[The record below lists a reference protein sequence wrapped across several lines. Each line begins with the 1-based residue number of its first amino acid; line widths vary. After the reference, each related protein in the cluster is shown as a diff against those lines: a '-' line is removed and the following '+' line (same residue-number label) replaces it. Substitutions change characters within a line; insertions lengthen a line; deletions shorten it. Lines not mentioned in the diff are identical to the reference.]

1 MAYKRTYW
9 QDHVTQYSDRYNE
22 VQNPDGTITHTPVE
36 GTVEVQSK
44 PEEAPIFV
52 TPVKAVLPVRDDIAA
67 YFETTSRI
75 EAQNRV
81 EVLSKGAG
89 ICLSVAAE
97 VGDVIKEGQSL
108 IQIERDELEAQI
120 RQARI
125 AVQQQKTAY
134 EIAKRSYEEGIGAS
148 AERDNMKFAYEQ
160 AQANLEVAELK
171 LRNQTVQ
178 SPMNGIVTHCL
189 AQPGMVVSPG
199 IPLFSVVDPS
209 SYMLPVNVPEK
220 ELARLTIGQE
230 AEARIDAFPDRVF
243 KTHVSRIN
251 PSIDPLSGTVR
262 VLLDFDEA
270 DKPLLRDA
278 AFARVK
284 LVMEVRPDVLLLPRD
299 AILEEEGR
307 KYVFLLDKVDE
318 STIDRERFT
327 GLRDRPVYKARRVEI
342 KTGLEQSDLIEVTE
356 GLPEDTLVVTM
367 GQHTLK
373 QDAYATITN
382 LEEEMSF
389 RSSMTLEEA
398 LLAAEQNR
406 DTMVSTEGGDSSDL
420 GISY

>member
-1 MAYKRTYW
+1 MKSLYCGLLVFSMLA
-9 QDHVTQYSDRYNE
+9 SIAFLGGCN
-22 VQNPDGTITHTPVE
+22 TPVE
-36 GTVEVQSK
+36 GTIQAENK
-44 PEEAPIFV
+44 TEEAPIFV
-52 TPVKAVLPVRDDIAA
+52 TPVKATLPKRDDIAA

-89 ICLSVAAE
+89 ICLKLKGE
-97 VGDVIKEGQSL
+97 VGDVVEAGQTL
-108 IQIERDELEAQI
+108 VELERDELEAQI

-160 AQANLEVAELK
+160 ALANLDVAELK
-171 LRNQTVQ
+171 LRNQTVHA
-178 SPMNGIVTHCL
+178 PMGGIITHRL
-189 AQPGMVVSPG
+189 AQAGMVVSPG
-199 IPLFSVVDPS
+199 MPLFSIVDPD
-209 SYMLPVNVPEK
+209 SYMLPVSVPEK
-220 ELARLTIGQE
+220 ELARLKIGQE
-230 AEARIDAFPDRVF
+230 AEAGIDAFPDRIF
-243 KTHVSRIN
+243 KTQVSRIS

-262 VLLDFDEA
+262 VLLDFAAE

-307 KYVFLLDKVDE
+307 KYVFVLDKVDE
-318 STIDRERFT
+318 STIDKERFT
-327 GLRDRPVYKARRVEI
+327 GLQDRPLYKARRVEV
-342 KTGLEQSDLIEVTE
+342 KTGLEQSDIIEITE
-356 GLPEDTLVVTM
+356 GITANILVVTM

-389 RSSMTLEEA
+389 RSGMSPEEA
-398 LLAAEQNR
+398 LAAAEKNR
-406 DTMVSTEGGDSSDL
+406 DAFVSTESGGSSDL

>member
-1 MAYKRTYW
+1 M
-9 QDHVTQYSDRYNE
+9 
-22 VQNPDGTITHTPVE
+22 
-36 GTVEVQSK
+36 
-44 PEEAPIFV
+44 
-52 TPVKAVLPVRDDIAA
+52 
-67 YFETTSRI
+67 
-75 EAQNRV
+75 
-81 EVLSKGAG
+81 
-89 ICLSVAAE
+89 
-97 VGDVIKEGQSL
+97 GDVVKEGQVL
-108 IQIERDELEAQI
+108 IEIERDELEAQI

-134 EIAKRSYEEGIGAS
+134 EIAKRSFEEGIGAS
-148 AERDNMKFAYEQ
+148 AERDNMQFAYEQ

-171 LRNQTVQ
+171 LRNQTVHA
-178 SPMNGIVTHCL
+178 PMSGIVTHRL
-189 AQPGMVVSPG
+189 AQAGMVVSPG
-199 IPLFSVVDPS
+199 MPLFSIVDPV
-209 SYMLPVNVPEK
+209 SYMLPVSVPEK

-230 AEARIDAFPDRVF
+230 AEAQIDAFPDRVF
-243 KTHVSRIN
+243 KTRVSRIN

-262 VLLDFDEA
+262 VLLDFSDE

-299 AILEEEGR
+299 AIIEEEGR

-318 STIDRERFT
+318 STIDRDRFT

-342 KTGLEQSDLIEVTE
+342 KTGLEQSDVVEVSE
-356 GLPEDTLVVTM
+356 GLPENTMVVTM

-389 RSSMTLEEA
+389 RSGMTPEEA
-398 LLAAEQNR
+398 LAAAEKNR
-406 DTMVSTEGGDSSDL
+406 DALVSTESGGGSSDL
-420 GISY
+420 GIGY